1 MVTWVTCVR
10 RLRRSAG
17 AWVAWVIIYTWVAWV
32 KYIFAWV
39 KFFLRGFLH
48 GSKLFTWIQN
58 FCVGQLSFT
67 RRDYFPIL
75 VLMA

>member
-10 RLRRSAG
+10 RLRRSTG

-39 KFFLRGFLH
+39 KFFCVGLCMGQKFLRGSKIFALVNFHLPDEIIFL
-48 GSKLFTWIQN
+48 
-58 FCVGQLSFT
+58 
-67 RRDYFPIL
+67 Y
-75 VLMA
+75 